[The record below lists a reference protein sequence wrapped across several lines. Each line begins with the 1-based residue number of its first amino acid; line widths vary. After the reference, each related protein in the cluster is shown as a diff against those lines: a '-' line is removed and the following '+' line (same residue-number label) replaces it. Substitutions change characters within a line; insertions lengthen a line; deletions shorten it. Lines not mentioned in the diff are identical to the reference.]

1 MTPLHWA
8 AYHGDPN
15 LVKLFCERGALQT
28 ASDHGHRP
36 VDIAGYCGKIKA
48 VKKLAYNLALK
59 VLHEETLV
67 QKKHYY
73 DTFDG
78 RRILMKEK
86 VSLNSQET
94 KAFDKILEKKGGS
107 RIHAYFAMK

>member
-36 VDIAGYCGKIKA
+36 VDIAGYCGQTKA
-48 VKKLAYNLALK
+48 VEQLAYNFALK

-67 QKKHYY
+67 QRGEYY
-73 DTFDG
+73 VTFDG
-78 RRILMKEK
+78 RKDLFKEK
-86 VSLNSQET
+86 MNFNSQ
-94 KAFDKILEKKGGS
+94 
-107 RIHAYFAMK
+107 